1 MKIKFERHQK
11 RSTAKTAN
19 KFGHLNKN
27 LSASK
32 ERNLTRHLPS
42 DNAHQAMNLRP
53 VQANSNSTRHAA
65 IDLQKRDGIM
75 YANLV
80 RFR

>member
-1 MKIKFERHQK
+1 MKIKFERHPK
-11 RSTAKTAN
+11 NSTANTTSQ
-19 KFGHLNKN
+19 FGHLNKN

-42 DNAHQAMNLRP
+42 NNADQATNLSLG
-53 VQANSNSTRHAA
+53 QTNSNSTRQIA
-65 IDLQKRDGIM
+65 IDLQKRDGMI
-75 YANLV
+75 YANLI

>member
-1 MKIKFERHQK
+1 MKIKFERHPK
-11 RSTAKTAN
+11 NSTANTTS
-19 KFGHLNKN
+19 KFGHLNMS

-32 ERNLTRHLPS
+32 ERNVTRYLAR
-42 DNAHQAMNLRP
+42 DNADEAMNLNP
-53 VQANSNSTRHAA
+53 VQTNSNLTQQIA
-65 IDLQKRDGIM
+65 IDFQKRDGMI